1 VDDTDKGDVLHIACG
16 DWRYQTPPLSK
27 GKFLIDIEKQ
37 IMVYCSNQGDVYGIR
52 VRDEQLRSLGN
63 IKTQMPYVRK
73 SDIDPIL
80 SFYQSDNYYLVIKD
94 GNTGQSA
101 YIKIPRD
108 MYR

>member
-1 VDDTDKGDVLHIACG
+1 
-16 DWRYQTPPLSK
+16 LSK